1 MQNLAVGK
9 VSRISFPTLMSKT
22 KMGIA
27 FKKQRFQD
35 WITQQW
41 VILFGQKIDTSEQ
54 KWLLGPF
61 GELNGIGIKF
71 IKQLAEKE
79 HLTIDYEKNG
89 KGLIQSIH
97 QLNLSKK
104 EIDLLSRDVIDFYE
118 NTSNYE
124 LKLKVKWNP
133 FFKIFGLLLRVI
145 FSKRIEQLNVPIRS
159 IEKCETLTSEI
170 IQLKDLKTNEVKRTI
185 WLRAF
190 LTTREVVYSGVY
202 ETCIIPSGKT
212 CIKAIFPLPN
222 GNATVILT
230 PRVGINGEL
239 ILESA
244 GNRIGDSGFYFLL
257 VDSHGHFWTN
267 YIKSFKDK
275 LVVSSENKNI
285 TATQTLTLWNLR
297 VLKFEYQIKN
307 FLVSPALLSISRL
320 SKVCNF
326 GAT

>member
-1 MQNLAVGK
+1 
-9 VSRISFPTLMSKT
+9 
-22 KMGIA
+22 MGIA
-27 FKKQRFQD
+27 IKKQSFQD

-71 IKQLAEKE
+71 INQLAEKE
-79 HLTIDYEKNG
+79 HLAIDHEKNG

-97 QLNLSKK
+97 HLNLSEK

-118 NTSNYE
+118 NTSEYE
-124 LKLKVKWNP
+124 LKLKVKWYP
-133 FFKIFGLLLRVI
+133 FFKIFGFLLRVI

-159 IEKCETLTSEI
+159 IENSETLTSEI
-170 IQLKDLKTNEVKRTI
+170 IHLKDLKTNEVKRTI

-202 ETCIIPSGKT
+202 ETCVIPLGKT

-222 GNATVILT
+222 GSATVILT
-230 PRVGINGEL
+230 PTVGINEEL

-244 GNRIGDSGFYFLL
+244 GNRIGDSGLYFLL
-257 VDSHGHFWTN
+257 KDSKGQLWTKF
-267 YIKSFKDK
+267 IKSFKDT
-275 LVVSSENKNI
+275 LVVRSENENI
-285 TATQTLTLWNLR
+285 TASQTLTMWNLR
-297 VLKFEYQIKN
+297 VLKFEYKIKK
-307 FLVSPALLSISRL
+307 LHTIVAIR
-320 SKVCNF
+320 K
-326 GAT
+326 